1 MLLHIEFLYHLRIVV
16 VLNLRLSFF
25 NLYLIY
31 LFLYLFYNDKE
42 VRKMKKKLIIIVSA
56 IIIIGGGILLYFVLN
71 NKNNENDNVR
81 FAKEYTDSQVGEDNV
96 FVYKN
101 IDEIINILK
110 YGTGVVYLGFPEC
123 PWCQAYVKYLNET
136 AKDANIE
143 KIYYFNILEDR
154 KNNTEKYQ
162 EIVSILGDNLQRD
175 DEGNLKVFVPN
186 VSFVVNGKI
195 IGNDY
200 ETSLDTKGF
209 EKPSDYWTEEEV
221 SELEN
226 TLSGYMKEVYK
237 ALYSC
242 TDCNK

>member
-1 MLLHIEFLYHLRIVV
+1 
-16 VLNLRLSFF
+16 
-25 NLYLIY
+25 
-31 LFLYLFYNDKE
+31 
-42 VRKMKKKLIIIVSA
+42 MKKKLIIIVSA

-237 ALYSC
+237 SLYSC

>member
-25 NLYLIY
+25 NFYFIY

-71 NKNNENDNVR
+71 NKDNENDNVR
-81 FAKEYTDSQVGEDNV
+81 FAKEYANSQVGEDNV

>member
-1 MLLHIEFLYHLRIVV
+1 
-16 VLNLRLSFF
+16 
-25 NLYLIY
+25 
-31 LFLYLFYNDKE
+31 
-42 VRKMKKKLIIIVSA
+42 MKKKLIIIVSA

-81 FAKEYTDSQVGEDNV
+81 FAKEYADSQVGEDNV

-110 YGTGVVYLGFPEC
+110 YGTGVVYLGFSEC